1 VEKGGESGMDKP
13 HKRLEVWKESI
24 EFVVIIYDL
33 ARKFP
38 RSEEF
43 VLTPQLK
50 RAVISIA
57 ANIAEGAARHSKREF
72 IQFLYIARGSMSEV
86 DTYLEIALRLGI
98 IGKEVVSGLE
108 PRMTRIDKML
118 TGLIQFLKKKS

>member
-1 VEKGGESGMDKP
+1 MYKP
-13 HKRLEVWKESI
+13 HKKLDVWKESI
-24 EFVVIIYDL
+24 EFVVVIYNL
-33 ARKFP
+33 TKKFP
-38 RSEEF
+38 HSEEF

-50 RAVISIA
+50 RAVISIP

-98 IGKEVVSGLE
+98 ITKEMVSGIE
-108 PRMTRIDKML
+108 PQIPRIDKML
-118 TGLIQFLKKKS
+118 TGLIQFLQKKS